1 MIEVKDFDLQKAF
14 SGNETFT
21 SSVVDLL
28 GFNTLAVGGLYQTSD
43 ESQTSQVITFEFS
56 AEALSN
62 FDFSEVVILLLNQGV
77 SKSIPIRSRFCRYVI
92 TNTSS
97 TTLNMRIS
105 AQAHDDIHGLVSN
118 DELSQQQLDVLD
130 AIKLDTTALV
140 AKDFAT
146 KAEQTS
152 AFGELVNIK
161 NRLTTL
167 TNVNYATKAEQ
178 TSAFGELVN
187 IKDRLTTLTNVNYAT
202 KAEQTSAFGELVNIK
217 DRLTTL
223 TNVNYATK
231 AEQTSAF
238 GELVNIKNKLT
249 TIDTNSAPVERQT
262 DNSYFTGNLTAGN
275 TTATIDLGVGKDR
288 LSVIQFGGKS
298 DTSNFS
304 FVIEY
309 SNDNITFATDG
320 YEPELTL
327 VGTEYRFNLTRTNIC
342 MRFVRLLCINTG
354 NNVVIAYSTIK

>member
-217 DRLTTL
+217 
-223 TNVNYATK
+223 
-231 AEQTSAF
+231 
-238 GELVNIKNKLT
+238 NKLT